1 MFTGIIEEIGHL
13 EAIERGSQSAVLHI
27 GCEKVLEGTQ
37 AGDSIAVNG
46 VCLTVTSLGK
56 KGYTADVM
64 AETLDRS
71 SLGDLKRGSRVNLER
86 AMAADGRFG
95 AILWPVILTA
105 PVSYSL
111 LPGMRR
117 LSGIKS
123 RPEQIYYGM

>member
-95 AILWPVILTA
+95 GHIVAGHIDGTGHTVC
-105 PVSYSL
+105 YQ
-111 LPGMRR
+111 G
-117 LSGIKS
+117 
-123 RPEQIYYGM
+123 